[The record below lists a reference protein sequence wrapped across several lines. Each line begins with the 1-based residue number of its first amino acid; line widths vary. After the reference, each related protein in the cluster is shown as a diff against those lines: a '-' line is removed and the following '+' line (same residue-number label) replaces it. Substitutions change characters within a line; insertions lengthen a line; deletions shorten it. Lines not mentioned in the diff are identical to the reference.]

1 MRPKICCLL
10 VPSLLTS
17 LTLGACT
24 DVPTASGPGYLNPV
38 PENIVALA
46 GPNQDLNAVRLLPE
60 DGCLW
65 YRHAGPVET
74 TMLPLRTPDGR
85 PICTK
90 VVEG

>member
-1 MRPKICCLL
+1 MPPKICCLL
-10 VPSLLTS
+10 ACA

-24 DVPTASGPGYLNPV
+24 EMPASPGEGFLNPL
-38 PENIVALA
+38 PENIAVLA
-46 GPNQDLNAVRLLPE
+46 DPRQDLAAVRLLPE

-65 YRHAGPVET
+65 YRHVGPVET

-90 VVEG
+90 VVEKPA